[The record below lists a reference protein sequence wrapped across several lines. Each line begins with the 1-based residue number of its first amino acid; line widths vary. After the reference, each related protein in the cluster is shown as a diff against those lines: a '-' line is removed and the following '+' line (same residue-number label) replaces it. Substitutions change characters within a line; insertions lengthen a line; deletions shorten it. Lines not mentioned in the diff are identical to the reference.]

1 MEDLLVLCYTLS
13 QLGSRCAY
21 IIYPGLDS
29 VHVKHYNKD
38 TGNCKRCTG
47 IIMQALAK
55 YSKQVYRA
63 VIKMQV
69 KQSNVGDL

>member
-1 MEDLLVLCYTLS
+1 MLYTKPTGQSLRLYHLLLLV
-13 QLGSRCAY
+13 
-21 IIYPGLDS
+21 PWPDS
-29 VHVKHYNKD
+29 VHVKNYNESD
-38 TGNCKRCTG
+38 SGNCKRCTG

-69 KQSNVGDL
+69 KKSNVGDL